1 MNPHEYNALHILHV
15 LSALVLIGFT
25 FYAFAAPAA
34 SRKSVMIWTGISSLL
49 ILVTGIR
56 MWQGIYAFAGGW
68 AVVKI
73 VAWLGLSALAGLGY
87 RRREKAGALLWVA
100 LVLSAVSVVM
110 VYIRP
115 F

>member
-1 MNPHEYNALHILHV
+1 
-15 LSALVLIGFT
+15 
-25 FYAFAAPAA
+25 
-34 SRKSVMIWTGISSLL
+34 
-49 ILVTGIR
+49 

-68 AVVKI
+68 AIVKL